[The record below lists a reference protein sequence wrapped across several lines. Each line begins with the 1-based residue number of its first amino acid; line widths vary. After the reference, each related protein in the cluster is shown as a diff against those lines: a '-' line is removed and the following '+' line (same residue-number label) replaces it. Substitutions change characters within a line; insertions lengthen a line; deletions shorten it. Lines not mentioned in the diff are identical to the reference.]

1 VQVILNHYFGRDQGP
16 MPLPPTQ
23 EASFDAD

>member
-1 VQVILNHYFGRDQGP
+1 VILNHYFGRDQGP
-16 MPLPPTQ
+16 MPLPATQ